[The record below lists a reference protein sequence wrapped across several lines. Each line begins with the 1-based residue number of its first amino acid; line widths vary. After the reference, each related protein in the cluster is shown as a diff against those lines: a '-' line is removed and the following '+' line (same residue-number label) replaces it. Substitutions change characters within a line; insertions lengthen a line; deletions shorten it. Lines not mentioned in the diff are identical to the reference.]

1 VGAVVFEAV
10 LFGLRIETAS
20 ATTNSVGVSWCVGG
34 HWGLGIAAEL
44 FLAVNR
50 DGTFVAR
57 TTVAPVLT
65 FSATF
70 N

>member
-1 VGAVVFEAV
+1 
-10 LFGLRIETAS
+10 
-20 ATTNSVGVSWCVGG
+20 VGG